1 MPLTVI
7 HLTLKLTILQFIIHY
22 ILVFAL
28 MIRQNII
35 KIKAIHLLSGLFA
48 VVNRISR
55 FMKES
60 INVLKY
66 TDSGGLWKYMGT
78 VQVSR

>member
-1 MPLTVI
+1 MT
-7 HLTLKLTILQFIIHY
+7 
-22 ILVFAL
+22 
-28 MIRQNII
+28 
-35 KIKAIHLLSGLFA
+35 KIKAIHSLSGLFA

-66 TDSGGLWKYMGT
+66 TDSGGLWKIWKLYRSPDKSMYSKT
-78 VQVSR
+78 CLKWPLSKRPKIDF